1 MIPGQKKKATQK
13 EILPGQLLK
22 EKQAKASALLL
33 KIGCKVKLMKIFLAK
48 SDRLKAL
55 LPVGF
60 IQILKGKSDLNS
72 CLKFS
77 FRFLPGHKFFLKP
90 RRARCLKKSAGQQR
104 KTMTKI
110 TAPVMK
116 PTNGG
121 ASKEENAVLAAAK
134 SVLNPEGNTAEVMK
148 PIQQIEP
155 EKPVIPAP
163 EPRREMTMMEKILK
177 VENLQ
182 LVVEK
187 RAKLVQTRSELERFQ
202 ISSNDFNCSMR
213 LNDSDGN
220 VFTTSFTPGIKKVID
235 FLKSSFDASITDVE
249 NKITF

>member
-1 MIPGQKKKATQK
+1 
-13 EILPGQLLK
+13 
-22 EKQAKASALLL
+22 
-33 KIGCKVKLMKIFLAK
+33 
-48 SDRLKAL
+48 
-55 LPVGF
+55 
-60 IQILKGKSDLNS
+60 
-72 CLKFS
+72 
-77 FRFLPGHKFFLKP
+77 
-90 RRARCLKKSAGQQR
+90 
-104 KTMTKI
+104 MTKI
-110 TAPVMK
+110 TAPVQK

-121 ASKEENAVLAAAK
+121 ASKEETAVLAAVK
-134 SVLNPEGNTAEVMK
+134 TVLNPEQNKTEENK
-148 PIQQIEP
+148 PVLQIEP
-155 EKPVIPAP
+155 EKPVIPAV
-163 EPRREMTMMEKILK
+163 EPKKEMTMLEKILK

-235 FLKSSFDASITDVE
+235 FLKTSFDASITDVE

>member
-1 MIPGQKKKATQK
+1 
-13 EILPGQLLK
+13 
-22 EKQAKASALLL
+22 
-33 KIGCKVKLMKIFLAK
+33 
-48 SDRLKAL
+48 
-55 LPVGF
+55 
-60 IQILKGKSDLNS
+60 
-72 CLKFS
+72 
-77 FRFLPGHKFFLKP
+77 
-90 RRARCLKKSAGQQR
+90 
-104 KTMTKI
+104 MTKI
-110 TAPVMK
+110 TAPVQK

-121 ASKEENAVLAAAK
+121 ASKEETAVLAAVK
-134 SVLNPEGNTAEVMK
+134 TVLNPEQNKTEEKK
-148 PIQQIEP
+148 PVLQIEP
-155 EKPVIPAP
+155 EKSVIPAP
-163 EPRREMTMMEKILK
+163 EPKKEMTMLEKILK

>member
-1 MIPGQKKKATQK
+1 
-13 EILPGQLLK
+13 
-22 EKQAKASALLL
+22 
-33 KIGCKVKLMKIFLAK
+33 
-48 SDRLKAL
+48 
-55 LPVGF
+55 
-60 IQILKGKSDLNS
+60 
-72 CLKFS
+72 
-77 FRFLPGHKFFLKP
+77 
-90 RRARCLKKSAGQQR
+90 
-104 KTMTKI
+104 MTKI
-110 TAPVMK
+110 TAPVQK

-121 ASKEENAVLAAAK
+121 ASKEETAVLAAVK
-134 SVLNPEGNTAEVMK
+134 TVLNPEQNKTEEKK
-148 PIQQIEP
+148 PVLQIEP
-155 EKPVIPAP
+155 EKSVIPAP
-163 EPRREMTMMEKILK
+163 EPKKEMTMMEKILK

>member
-1 MIPGQKKKATQK
+1 
-13 EILPGQLLK
+13 
-22 EKQAKASALLL
+22 
-33 KIGCKVKLMKIFLAK
+33 
-48 SDRLKAL
+48 
-55 LPVGF
+55 
-60 IQILKGKSDLNS
+60 
-72 CLKFS
+72 
-77 FRFLPGHKFFLKP
+77 
-90 RRARCLKKSAGQQR
+90 
-104 KTMTKI
+104 MTKI
-110 TAPVMK
+110 TAPVQK

-121 ASKEENAVLAAAK
+121 ASKEETAVLAAVK
-134 SVLNPEGNTAEVMK
+134 TVLNPESSKTEEKK
-148 PIQQIEP
+148 PVLQIEP
-155 EKPVIPAP
+155 EKLVIPAP
-163 EPRREMTMMEKILK
+163 EPKKEMTMLEKILK

>member
-1 MIPGQKKKATQK
+1 
-13 EILPGQLLK
+13 
-22 EKQAKASALLL
+22 
-33 KIGCKVKLMKIFLAK
+33 
-48 SDRLKAL
+48 
-55 LPVGF
+55 
-60 IQILKGKSDLNS
+60 
-72 CLKFS
+72 
-77 FRFLPGHKFFLKP
+77 
-90 RRARCLKKSAGQQR
+90 
-104 KTMTKI
+104 MTKI
-110 TAPVMK
+110 TAPVQK

-121 ASKEENAVLAAAK
+121 ASKEETAVLAAVK
-134 SVLNPEGNTAEVMK
+134 TVLNPEQNKTEEKKSVL
-148 PIQQIEP
+148 QIEP

-163 EPRREMTMMEKILK
+163 EPKKEMTMLEKILK

-187 RAKLVQTRSELERFQ
+187 RAKLVQPRSELERFQ